1 MTRKC
6 DDMESY
12 IRKALE
18 QYERKRRGGQ
28 PFILRNQGISQ
39 YQKEVCREIQKR
51 HPTATT
57 FKSDWL
63 GYVVYETEEQKTTI
77 RKMLAEALRYRRK
90 LLYQLM
96 DEFIE
101 LLD

>member
-1 MTRKC
+1 
-6 DDMESY
+6 MESY
-12 IRKALE
+12 IRRMLE
-18 QYERKRRGGQ
+18 QYGQKRTGSQ
-28 PFILRNQGISQ
+28 PFILRNQGITEQ
-39 YQKEVCREIQKR
+39 QEKLCREIQKKYPMAR
-51 HPTATT
+51 A

-63 GYVVYETEEQKTTI
+63 GYVIYETREQKTEI

-96 DEFIE
+96 DEFID